1 MNNLDTLVE
10 YLPFLI
16 PLIILQYGLAIYA
29 IMHIIKHP
37 NYKFGNQVMWII
49 ISLFLSFIGPILYF
63 MFGKGDDA

>member
-16 PLIILQYGLAIYA
+16 PLVILQYGLAIYA

>member
-16 PLIILQYGLAIYA
+16 PLVILQYGLAIYA
-29 IMHIIKHP
+29 IVHIIKHP

>member
-1 MNNLDTLVE
+1 MNDIEVLVE

-16 PLIILQYGLAIYA
+16 PLIILQYGLAIFA
-29 IMHIIKHP
+29 IVHIIKHP

-49 ISLFLSFIGPILYF
+49 VSLLLGFIGPIIYF

>member
-1 MNNLDTLVE
+1 MNNIDILIE

-16 PLIILQYGLAIYA
+16 PLVILQYGLAIFA
-29 IMHIIKHP
+29 IVHIIKHP

-49 ISLFLSFIGPILYF
+49 LSLFLSFIGPILYF

>member
-29 IMHIIKHP
+29 IVHIIKHP

>member
-1 MNNLDTLVE
+1 MNNLDTLIE

-16 PLIILQYGLAIYA
+16 PLIILQYGLAIFA
-29 IMHIIKHP
+29 IVHIIKHP

-49 ISLFLSFIGPILYF
+49 LSLFISFIGPIVYF

>member
-1 MNNLDTLVE
+1 MNDFEMLID

-29 IMHIIKHP
+29 IVHIIKHP
-37 NYKFGNQVMWII
+37 NYKFGNRVMWII
-49 ISLFLSFIGPILYF
+49 VSLLISFIGPIVYF